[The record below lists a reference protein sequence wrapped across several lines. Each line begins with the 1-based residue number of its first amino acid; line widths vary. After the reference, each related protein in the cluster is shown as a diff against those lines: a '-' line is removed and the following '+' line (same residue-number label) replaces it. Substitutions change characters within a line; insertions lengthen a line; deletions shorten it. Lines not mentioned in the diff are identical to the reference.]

1 MIQLKIEKNLL
12 YAKAF
17 YFCFYAAG
25 ASLVPFLPIYYA
37 GLGFR
42 GSQIGFLTS
51 ISPLMMLI
59 STPVWGAISDLT
71 QRHKASLFLSIG
83 GALTAVFILSRL
95 DLFTPIIIVV
105 LIFAFFSSPI
115 IPLVDN
121 SVMSLLE
128 SRRYLYGKQRMW
140 GAVGWGISAPFIGL
154 QADNLGIQWIFIGY
168 LFWLGLGFFI
178 VFGLPIK
185 PVRRQS
191 SFLHNLRQLIS
202 KREWLLFLV
211 TVYISGSNL
220 SIITNYLFLY
230 LKEMGATQTL
240 MGWGLTIATIS
251 EIPVLYFADRL
262 IKRFGAQGVLI
273 LSLGASV
280 VRAFGYAVVS
290 TPLAALVLQ
299 LFHGLTFSAMWAAGV
314 SYASENAPPG
324 LGATAQSVF
333 FSVVFGLSGITGGF
347 LGGILFE
354 KFGGVG
360 MFVWSG
366 SGVLIALLMFMVFK
380 HFYGNHAPLSA

>member
-1 MIQLKIEKNLL
+1 MIGLKIEKNLL
-12 YAKAF
+12 FAKAF

-128 SRRYLYGKQRMW
+128 NRQYLYGKQRMW

-168 LFWLGLGFFI
+168 LFWLGLGFLI

-191 SFLHNLRQLIS
+191 SFLHNLRQFIS

-251 EIPVLYFADRL
+251 EIPVLYFADKL

-314 SYASENAPPG
+314 SYANENAPPG

-354 KFGGVG
+354 KFGGAS

-366 SGVLIALLMFMVFK
+366 SGVLVALLMFMIFK
-380 HFYGNHAPLSA
+380 LFYRNHAPLSA